1 MTFPNMV
8 IGKKNV
14 YIFIFKSKEANV
26 MTYSHRHTSGTCLPN
41 CIDFGLKM
49 GMLCML
55 SGMKNE
61 NIGHLYPLGT

>member
-1 MTFPNMV
+1 MV

-14 YIFIFKSKEANV
+14 FIFIFKSKEANV
-26 MTYSHRHTSGTCLPN
+26 TTYSHKHTSGTCLPN
-41 CIDFGLKM
+41 FIDFGLKM

-55 SGMKNE
+55 SGTKNENE